1 MRVVQNF
8 LKTHVWKQVILVG
21 RILSNYAPEVEQL
34 VKKVME
40 QTGENRSALL
50 FFQSIVVS
58 IQIGSSS
65 CTHIRTN

>member
-40 QTGENRSALL
+40 QTGENRSA
-50 FFQSIVVS
+50 FIYFQSIVVS
-58 IQIGSSS
+58 IQIGIAS
-65 CTHIRTN
+65 CILGLTR